1 MTNNLNINPM
11 SVQLDE
17 IVDPDHYR
25 ATMIEGFLPPSDEPG
40 STACADEAE
49 P

>member
-1 MTNNLNINPM
+1 MIRNLNFNPR

-25 ATMIEGFLPPSDEPG
+25 DMMVEGFLSASDDPG
-40 STACADEAE
+40 ATAIDDGEE
-49 P
+49 S